1 MLRRIKTKM
10 AQATPIVHDKPK
22 SERPQDDFSSQST
35 PPMVPNVG
43 NIFQLLA
50 FIRRFE
56 REPLEFLNTMHNQ
69 YGSIWGVELAGEN
82 VFFVNHPE
90 AMRDILVT
98 QSKHFIKDTGYTDAK
113 RGLARFVG
121 QGILTSNGDFWRKQR
136 KLVAPAFHTT
146 RIQEYAEAMT
156 HYADVQM
163 KDWHDGQTL
172 DIAHEMMMVTLMI
185 VSRTLFDVQVND
197 EAQPIAHAMDVV
209 NKYAGKRSLL
219 PAWLPRPSDVVINR
233 ALRKLDE
240 IIYRII
246 DERRRDG
253 IDHGDLLSMLMLA
266 EDEDGHG
273 MSDRQLR
280 DEAVTLFLAGHETT
294 ANTLNWTWLLLAQ
307 NPDKAN
313 ALHEELDRVLGGR
326 TPTLADLR
334 HLPYTE
340 QVIKESMRL
349 YPPAW
354 SIGRQATDDVTVM
367 GYRIPKNSVV
377 SLSFY
382 HMHRNEAFWEDANAF
397 KPERFAEGNEHDRY
411 VYLPFGAGPRVC
423 VGNSFAMMEAQLL
436 LASFAQ
442 QWEMQIKPDFDVVP
456 EPRITL
462 FPRDGLKM
470 RLQKRLN

>member
-1 MLRRIKTKM
+1 
-10 AQATPIVHDKPK
+10 
-22 SERPQDDFSSQST
+22 
-35 PPMVPNVG
+35 
-43 NIFQLLA
+43 
-50 FIRRFE
+50 
-56 REPLEFLNTMHNQ
+56 
-69 YGSIWGVELAGEN
+69 
-82 VFFVNHPE
+82 
-90 AMRDILVT
+90 MRDILVT

-121 QGILTSNGDFWRKQR
+121 PGILTSNGDFWRKQR

-294 ANTLNWTWLLLAQ
+294 ANTLIGHGYYSHKILIKQ
-307 NPDKAN
+307 
-313 ALHEELDRVLGGR
+313 
-326 TPTLADLR
+326 TLCTKNL
-334 HLPYTE
+334 
-340 QVIKESMRL
+340 
-349 YPPAW
+349 
-354 SIGRQATDDVTVM
+354 TV
-367 GYRIPKNSVV
+367 Y
-377 SLSFY
+377 
-382 HMHRNEAFWEDANAF
+382 
-397 KPERFAEGNEHDRY
+397 
-411 VYLPFGAGPRVC
+411 
-423 VGNSFAMMEAQLL
+423 
-436 LASFAQ
+436 
-442 QWEMQIKPDFDVVP
+442 
-456 EPRITL
+456 
-462 FPRDGLKM
+462 
-470 RLQKRLN
+470 